1 MDDTIRLALETI
13 SLNKQA
19 IVFVSSRSS
28 AEKTAEDISKLIDK
42 NDPYLSSLAEDI
54 SKIVSPPTKQCKRL
68 SSMISKGIAFHHAG
82 LTNKQK
88 KKSLKKNLE
97 PV

>member
-42 NDPYLSSLAEDI
+42 NDPYLSSSGSIMKLLI
-54 SKIVSPPTKQCKRL
+54 STKSVS
-68 SSMISKGIAFHHAG
+68 
-82 LTNKQK
+82 
-88 KKSLKKNLE
+88 
-97 PV
+97 